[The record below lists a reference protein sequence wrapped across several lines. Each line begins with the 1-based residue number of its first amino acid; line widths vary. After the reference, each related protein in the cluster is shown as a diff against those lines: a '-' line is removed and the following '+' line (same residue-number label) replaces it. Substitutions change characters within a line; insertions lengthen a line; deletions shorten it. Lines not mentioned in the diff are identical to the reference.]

1 MRGVLELVRPFHRK
15 VKSGAA
21 GRQGLTDSVT
31 AWRNEN
37 PGPLAVI
44 HSASAGEFEAA
55 IPIFEELQKRNIKI
69 LATLYSPSGYN
80 LAVKNPLPDGVFY
93 LPFDSRKMVKSFL
106 QAVCPDVFVFCKHD
120 IWPNVVW
127 ICGELK
133 IPLIIANTN
142 LHRKSSRL
150 NPLLIHFNRG
160 IFNRFDTIF
169 TVSKNH
175 ARRIEKI
182 AGRPD
187 NIMAVGDSRFDRVIS
202 RLKKAET
209 ELPETFAKSP
219 ALICGSVWP
228 AENFVLESYLE
239 LHRNYP
245 EWKLIWV
252 PHEPHEEYISCTEE
266 KLDSAGLSSLRFSGL
281 KDYRDQEVLIIDRVG
296 VLPPLYK
303 YADIAYVGGGFGKG
317 VHSVIEPAAFSIPVI
332 FGPNSHVSAEAGE
345 LLRRKGGF
353 SVNGKEDFRPL
364 LEELMMNED
373 KRGEAG
379 NIAGQFVA
387 EKTGAAEIIAE
398 KIAEMVE
405 RGTGAVKR

>member
-1 MRGVLELVRPFHRK
+1 MRSALELVRPFHHK
-15 VKSGAA
+15 VKAGAA
-21 GRQGLTDSVT
+21 GRKGLTDSVS
-31 AWRNEN
+31 AWRSDN

-55 IPIFEELQKRNIKI
+55 IPIFEELKKRNIKI

-80 LAVKNPLPDGVFY
+80 LAVNNTLPDGVFY
-93 LPFDSRKMVKSFL
+93 LPFDSRKLVKSFL
-106 QAVCPDVFVFCKHD
+106 QALSPDVFVFCKHD

-127 ICGELK
+127 ICGELN

-150 NPLLIHFNRG
+150 NPFLIHFNRG

-169 TVSKNH
+169 TVSDNH

-182 AGRPD
+182 AGSPD
-187 NIMAVGDSRFDRVIS
+187 KIAAVGDSRFDRVVS
-202 RLKKAET
+202 QVKNAGVS
-209 ELPETFAKSP
+209 LPETFTESP
-219 ALICGSVWP
+219 ALIGGSVWP
-228 AENFVLESYLE
+228 AEDFVLESYIE

-245 EWKLIWV
+245 DWKLIWV
-252 PHEPHEEYISCTEE
+252 PHEPHEDYLVCTERM
-266 KLDSAGLSSLRFSGL
+266 LLSSTGLTSLRYSGL
-281 KDYRDQEVLIIDRVG
+281 TDYQDQDVLIVDQVG

-332 FGPNSHVSAEAGE
+332 FGPNNHVSAEAGE
-345 LLRRKGGF
+345 LLKRKCGF
-353 SVNGKEDFRPL
+353 AVRGKEDFMPL
-364 LEELMMNED
+364 LVELMNNGA
-373 KRGEAG
+373 KRQESG

-387 EKTGAAEIIAE
+387 EKTGAAEIIAQ
-398 KIAEMVE
+398 KIAELVNP
-405 RGTGAVKR
+405 R